1 MSGDSTGLAVGGGA
15 AAMIKRAGRRLETQG
30 TGPHR
35 GEGME
40 PRGRF
45 RSHPQCSLYVAYRS
59 PRSGQGE
66 PLREVPKTKGK
77 GGKGNIKAGTWPKP
91 LLPPLVQRFS

>member
-15 AAMIKRAGRRLETQG
+15 AAVIKRAGRRLETQG

-35 GEGME
+35 GKGME

-45 RSHPQCSLYVAYRS
+45 RNHPQCSL
-59 PRSGQGE
+59 
-66 PLREVPKTKGK
+66 PKTKEK

-91 LLPPLVQRFS
+91 LLPPLAQSFS

>member
-1 MSGDSTGLAVGGGA
+1 METPPGWQLWVGGGSGVV
-15 AAMIKRAGRRLETQG
+15 KRAGRRLETQE

-45 RSHPQCSLYVAYRS
+45 RNHPQSSLYVAYRS
-59 PRSGQGE
+59 PRFGQGE
-66 PLREVPKTKGK
+66 PLREVLKTKRKRK
-77 GGKGNIKAGTWPKP
+77 G
-91 LLPPLVQRFS
+91 